1 MTEMS
6 DVAPNITVFADAIK
20 VKVKKEASD
29 KIELPMMLEKLNI
42 VATKKSKKKTK
53 SRFDVAPISR
63 RILLAMAEMSDVA
76 PNIAV
81 FADAIKVEVKKE
93 ASDKIELT
101 MMLEKLN
108 TEETK

>member
-29 KIELPMMLEKLNI
+29 KIELPMMLEKLN
-42 VATKKSKKKTK
+42 
-53 SRFDVAPISR
+53 
-63 RILLAMAEMSDVA
+63 
-76 PNIAV
+76 
-81 FADAIKVEVKKE
+81 
-93 ASDKIELT
+93 
-101 MMLEKLN
+101 

>member
-1 MTEMS
+1 M
-6 DVAPNITVFADAIK
+6 
-20 VKVKKEASD
+20 
-29 KIELPMMLEKLNI
+29 
-42 VATKKSKKKTK
+42 
-53 SRFDVAPISR
+53 APISR

-81 FADAIKVEVKKE
+81 IADAIKVEVKKE